1 MTRDKRDRRYY
12 VFDFDSTLV
21 QVESLPELA
30 RVSLKNHPER
40 AERLREVE
48 RITELTATG
57 KMSMAE
63 GIAIRIELLNGHR
76 KHLDSLARVLKR
88 SISPSVKR
96 NRAFFKKYR
105 NHIYVLSNGFREFI
119 VPIAKGLGLREDHV
133 FANGFLLD
141 GDGYIVGFDSRNPLI
156 HQNGKARVLRELG
169 LEGEIYVIGDGF
181 SDMKMREAGLAT
193 RFYAFTENARR
204 EPVVELADHVL
215 PSLDEFLYLHQ
226 FPMSISYPKTRIK
239 TLLVES
245 IHGAAEAHFDK
256 EGYAVRTVPASLSE
270 DELIRELDGVTLLGI
285 RSGTRITRR
294 VLEACD
300 KLKGIGAFCIG
311 VNQIDLEACSDHGV
325 IVFNAPY
332 ANTRSVVELAIGEIV
347 MLARGVFAKSR
358 DLHNGVWN
366 KSATGAFEIRG
377 KKLGIVGYGNIGS
390 QLSVLAEAIG
400 LDVYYYDIVETL
412 PLGNATKCASMKELL
427 KRADI
432 VSVHVDGRAH
442 NAELFGEREFRTMK
456 KGVLFLNLS
465 RGFVVDPKVLAKALE
480 SGRVGGAALDVFPVE
495 PPTNDEPF
503 VSPLTGLDNVILTPH
518 IGGST
523 REAQE
528 NIAEFVA
535 GALISFVN
543 SGDSFA
549 SVNFPGVQLPDLRRA
564 HRFIHI
570 HKNEPGVL
578 AAINHVM
585 AEHKINI
592 LGQYLKTNEQIGYV
606 ITDVSKKYQ
615 PRVIEELK
623 AVPHTI
629 NFRVLY

>member
-1 MTRDKRDRRYY
+1 MTPDTQYY
-12 VFDFDSTLV
+12 IFDFDSTLV

-63 GIAIRIELLNGHR
+63 GLALRIELLNGHQ
-76 KHLDSLARVLKR
+76 KHLKSLARLLKR

-96 NRAFFKKYR
+96 NKAFFKKYR
-105 NHIYVLSNGFREFI
+105 DHIYVLSNGFREFI
-119 VPIAKGLGLREDHV
+119 VPIAEGLGLSKDHV

-141 GDGYIVGFDSRNPLI
+141 ADGYIIGFDSRSPLI
-156 HQNGKARVLRELG
+156 HQDGKARVLRELG

-204 EPVVELADHVL
+204 EPVVEVADQVL

-226 FPMSISYPKTRIK
+226 FPMSISYPKTRIR
-239 TLLVES
+239 TLLLER
-245 IHGAAEAHFDK
+245 IHAASEEHFDK
-256 EGYAVRTVPASLSE
+256 EGYSVRSVPESSSE
-270 DELIRELDGVTLLGI
+270 DELIKELDGVTLLGI
-285 RSGTRITRR
+285 R
-294 VLEACD
+294 
-300 KLKGIGAFCIG
+300 
-311 VNQIDLEACSDHGV
+311 
-325 IVFNAPY
+325 
-332 ANTRSVVELAIGEIV
+332 
-347 MLARGVFAKSR
+347 
-358 DLHNGVWN
+358 
-366 KSATGAFEIRG
+366 
-377 KKLGIVGYGNIGS
+377 
-390 QLSVLAEAIG
+390 
-400 LDVYYYDIVETL
+400 
-412 PLGNATKCASMKELL
+412 
-427 KRADI
+427 
-432 VSVHVDGRAH
+432 
-442 NAELFGEREFRTMK
+442 
-456 KGVLFLNLS
+456 
-465 RGFVVDPKVLAKALE
+465 KALE
-480 SGRVGGAALDVFPVE
+480 SGRGGGAALDVFPVE
-495 PPTNDEPF
+495 PASNDEPF
-503 VSPLTGLDNVILTPH
+503 VSPLQDLDNVILTPH

-523 REAQE
+523 KEAQE

-543 SGDSFA
+543 SGNSFG
-549 SVNFPGVQLPDLRRA
+549 SVNFPAVQLPDLRRA

-592 LGQYLKTNEQIGYV
+592 LGQYPNTNERIGYV

-615 PRVIEELK
+615 SRVIEELK
-623 AVPHTI
+623 AVPRTI

>member
-1 MTRDKRDRRYY
+1 MTPDKRYY
-12 VFDFDSTLV
+12 IFDFDSTLV

-63 GIAIRIELLNGHR
+63 GIALRIELLNAHR
-76 KHLDSLARVLKR
+76 KHLESLERVLKR
-88 SISPSVKR
+88 TISPSVKR
-96 NRAFFKKYR
+96 NKQFFKKYR
-105 NHIYVLSNGFREFI
+105 DYIYVLSNGFREFI
-119 VPIAKGLGLREDHV
+119 LPIVEALGLSKDHV
-133 FANGFLLD
+133 FANEFLFD
-141 GDGYIVGFDSRNPLI
+141 GGGYIVGFDSRSPLI
-156 HQNGKARVLRELG
+156 HQDGKAHVLRELG

-204 EPVVELADHVL
+204 EPVVEVADHIL

-226 FPMSISYPKTRIK
+226 FPMSISYPKTRIRA
-239 TLLVES
+239 LLLEG
-245 IHGAAEAHFDK
+245 IHGAAEKHFDK
-256 EGYAVRTVPASLSE
+256 EGYSVRSVPGSLSE

-285 RSGTRITRR
+285 RSGSRITRR
-294 VLEACD
+294 VLEAAD

-311 VNQIDLEACSDHGV
+311 VNQIDLDVCSDHGV
-325 IVFNAPY
+325 VVFNAPY

-347 MLARGVFAKSR
+347 MLARRVFAKST

-366 KSATGAFEIRG
+366 KSAAGAFEVRG
-377 KKLGIVGYGNIGS
+377 KKLGLVGYGNIGS
-390 QLSVLAEAIG
+390 QLSVVAEALG
-400 LDVYYYDIVETL
+400 LDVYYYDIVEKL
-412 PLGNATKCASMKELL
+412 PLGNATKCLSLKDLL

-442 NAELFGEREFRTMK
+442 NANLFGEREFRAMK

-465 RGFVVDPKVLAKALE
+465 RGFVVDQTALAKALE
-480 SGRVGGAALDVFPVE
+480 NGRIGGAALDVFPVE
-495 PPTNDEPF
+495 PASNDEPF
-503 VSPLTGLDNVILTPH
+503 VSPLQGLDNVILTPH
-518 IGGST
+518 IAGST

-535 GALISFVN
+535 RALISFVN
-543 SGDSFA
+543 SGNSFG
-549 SVNFPGVQLPDLRRA
+549 SVNFPVVQLPDLRRA

-585 AEHKINI
+585 AAHKINI
-592 LGQYLKTNEQIGYV
+592 LGQYLKTNERIGYV

-623 AVPHTI
+623 EVPHTI

>member
-1 MTRDKRDRRYY
+1 MTRDKRYY
-12 VFDFDSTLV
+12 IFDFDSTLV

-57 KMSMAE
+57 EMSMAE
-63 GIAIRIELLNGHR
+63 GIALRIELLNGHQ
-76 KHLDSLARVLKR
+76 KHLDSLTRVLKR

-96 NRAFFKKYR
+96 NKAFFKKYR
-105 NHIYVLSNGFREFI
+105 HHIYVLSNGFRELI
-119 VPIAKGLGLREDHV
+119 VPIAEGLGLSKDHV

-141 GDGYIVGFDSRNPLI
+141 ADGYIVGFDSRSPLI
-156 HQNGKARVLRELG
+156 HQDGKARVLRELG

-204 EPVVELADHVL
+204 EPVVEVADHVL

-226 FPMSISYPKTRIK
+226 FPMSISYPKTRIRA
-239 TLLVES
+239 LLLEG
-245 IHGAAEAHFDK
+245 IHGAAEEHFNK
-256 EGYAVRTVPASLSE
+256 EGYSVRSVPGSLSE

-285 RSGTRITRR
+285 RSGSRITRR
-294 VLEACD
+294 VLEAAD
-300 KLKGIGAFCIG
+300 KLKDIGAFCIG

-347 MLARGVFAKSR
+347 MLARRVFAKST

-366 KSATGAFEIRG
+366 KSATGAFEVRG
-377 KKLGIVGYGNIGS
+377 KKLGLVGYGNIGS
-390 QLSVLAEAIG
+390 QLSVVAEALG
-400 LDVYYYDIVETL
+400 LDVYYYDIVEKL
-412 PLGNATKCASMKELL
+412 PLGNATKCPSLKDLL

-442 NAELFGEREFRTMK
+442 NANLFGEREFRAMK

-465 RGFVVDPKVLAKALE
+465 RGFVVDPKALSKALE

-495 PPTNDEPF
+495 PSTNDEPF
-503 VSPLTGLDNVILTPH
+503 VSPLQGLDNVILTPH
-518 IGGST
+518 IAGST
-523 REAQE
+523 REAQK

-543 SGDSFA
+543 SGDSFV

-592 LGQYLKTNEQIGYV
+592 LGQYLKTNERIGYV